1 MFFVLRVHVAST
13 CWTGGGGAGPCE
25 NAAVPGD
32 WFGRAQAAVICIM
45 VNDYHEA
52 TYFIR
57 APMPK
62 ALCST
67 AVMLIR

>member
-1 MFFVLRVHVAST
+1 MKVRT
-13 CWTGGGGAGPCE
+13 CVWEEADARFAALLLKSGPCE
-25 NAAVPGD
+25 NAAVPCD

-57 APMPK
+57 APMPM
-62 ALCST
+62 CQ
-67 AVMLIR
+67 